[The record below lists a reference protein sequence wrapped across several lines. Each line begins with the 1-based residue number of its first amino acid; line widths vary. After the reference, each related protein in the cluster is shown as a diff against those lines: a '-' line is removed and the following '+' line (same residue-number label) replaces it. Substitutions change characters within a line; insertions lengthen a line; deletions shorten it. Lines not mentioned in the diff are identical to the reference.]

1 MEYLGDVVNSWLSG
15 TSQLQKNPKNKKPMV
30 VAGTSGSSRGVT
42 VWPQE
47 LWQGTHSMAGSE
59 GGLAGSR
66 HPGESAL
73 ALGWRREKGEAGQ
86 QLNLKEVWVPFWGP
100 LARNEGKTEIF

>member
-1 MEYLGDVVNSWLSG
+1 
-15 TSQLQKNPKNKKPMV
+15 MV
-30 VAGTSGSSRGVT
+30 VAGTSGISRGVT

-86 QLNLKEVWVPFWGP
+86 QLNLIEVWVPSWGHWQEMRERQKFSGACTGSEG
-100 LARNEGKTEIF
+100 ARS